1 MQDYYNELAQLRAGK
16 SSKSKML
23 LAKFK
28 TRKSL
33 NEWEVRKGNYFS
45 NSSFTPQYDEGID
58 AEFDFNDEGEAV
70 FSGFLSLLFVC
81 TVKKCS
87 LLLYN
92 DSRSQVEILQK
103 SRCGIVYSSE
113 QLYSYT
119 FVFLLS
125 LTRLLV

>member
-33 NEWEVRKGNYFS
+33 NGWEVRKGNYFS
-45 NSSFTPQYDEGID
+45 DSSFALQYDEGID

-70 FSGFLSLLFVC
+70 FSGFSSLLFVC

-92 DSRSQVEILQK
+92 DSR
-103 SRCGIVYSSE
+103 
-113 QLYSYT
+113 
-119 FVFLLS
+119 
-125 LTRLLV
+125 

>member
-33 NEWEVRKGNYFS
+33 NEWEVRKGNYFG

-58 AEFDFNDEGEAV
+58 AEFDFNDEKEAV
-70 FSGFLSLLFVC
+70 FSGFSSLLFVC

-87 LLLYN
+87 LLLTTTVDHKLRYCKN
-92 DSRSQVEILQK
+92 LDVVLSTHQNNLTRI
-103 SRCGIVYSSE
+103 
-113 QLYSYT
+113 
-119 FVFLLS
+119 LLS
-125 LTRLLV
+125 FYLV